1 MTDDVGKAESASR
14 NISLFSYPSED
25 FETQYRA
32 AMEAS
37 VVIDRSH
44 LVRVAVRGGD
54 RTAFLHNMLSADIKN
69 LAPSAGTEA
78 TFLTIKGKLVS
89 NLTVFHDDDRL
100 LMEMESTSVSAL
112 IQGLSRYIISE
123 DVTLESLGSDE
134 ALFSVEGP
142 GASELLTRMTGA
154 TASELDGL
162 AHLGVVG
169 SEGVTIVARHHDP
182 SPRFDVA
189 APQNKVLE
197 LLEKAREH
205 GAVIGSS
212 LLAETRRIEA
222 GRPRFGID
230 MDETHMPLEAGLD
243 EAINFDKGCY
253 IGQEYVVRLAH
264 RGHLNRKLVGI
275 KVAVDRGRPDVP
287 AAGSSVTAGDQDAG
301 SLTSAAYSPTLGAIV
316 ALGYLRKEFF
326 EPGTQVEI
334 DGKTGTVTPLP
345 FV

>member
-1 MTDDVGKAESASR
+1 MTDDVGGAEPASG
-14 NISLFSYPSED
+14 NISWFSSPPDD
-25 FETQYRA
+25 FETQYHA

-44 LVRVAVRGGD
+44 LVRVAVRGADG
-54 RTAFLHNMLSADIKN
+54 TAFLHNMLSADIKN
-69 LAPSAGTEA
+69 LPLGAGCEA
-78 TFLTIKGKLVS
+78 TFLTNKGKLVS
-89 NLTVFHDDDRL
+89 NLTMFRTDEGL
-100 LMEMESTSVSAL
+100 LMEMESASVGAL
-112 IQGLSRYIISE
+112 IKALSRYIISE

-134 ALFSVEGP
+134 ASASVEGP
-142 GASELLTRMTGA
+142 GASKLLAPLTGVS
-154 TASELDGL
+154 ASELDGL
-162 AHLGVVG
+162 AHLGVWS
-169 SEGVTIVARHHDP
+169 SEGVRITARHHDP

-189 APQNKVLE
+189 VPESGLFE

-205 GAVIGSS
+205 GAAIGGSA
-212 LLAETRRIEA
+212 LAETRRIEA

-275 KVAVDRGRPDVP
+275 QIAVDPARRDVP
-287 AAGSSVTAGDQDAG
+287 AAGSSVTAGEKDAG

-316 ALGYLRKEFF
+316 ALGYLRREFF
-326 EPGTQVEI
+326 EPGTRVTI
-334 DGKTGTVTPLP
+334 DAQTGVVTPLP